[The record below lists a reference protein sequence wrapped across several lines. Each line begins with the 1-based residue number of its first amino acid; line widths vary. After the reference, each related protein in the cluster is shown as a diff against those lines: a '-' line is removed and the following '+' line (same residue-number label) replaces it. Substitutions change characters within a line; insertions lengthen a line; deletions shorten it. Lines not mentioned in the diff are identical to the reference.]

1 MYNVLEKSIVTYT
14 NKDFYSV
21 DSVSI
26 KGSKIQ
32 GTPMCTI
39 DDSTTKNSTIGFD
52 CKLSKE

>member
-1 MYNVLEKSIVTYT
+1 MYNVLEKCIVTYT
-14 NKDFYSV
+14 NKDFHSV

-32 GTPMCTI
+32 GTLMCTI